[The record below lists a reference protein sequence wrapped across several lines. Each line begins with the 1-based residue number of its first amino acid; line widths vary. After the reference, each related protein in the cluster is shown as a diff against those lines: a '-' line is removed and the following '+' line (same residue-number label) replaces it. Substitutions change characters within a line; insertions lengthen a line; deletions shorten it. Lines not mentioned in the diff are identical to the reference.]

1 MNSFYYS
8 KYKKYKEKY
17 KNLLGGSEDR
27 EGCGNCGMMF
37 CESCAQQQP
46 SDTKQPSGTKQ
57 QSDTK
62 QPFVTKQPSD
72 TKKPSGTEKK
82 QQSDEPTINIQKL
95 DGTTTTIT
103 KLVSPQIID
112 IKRYI
117 SKRDGIDVDDI
128 TLLDFDGVNLPDIH
142 PVTENINL
150 YMVID
155 QKSVTN
161 LDIVTLGRPLTH
173 FRDYGFPPRRN
184 GYWEGAAEYIFN
196 LSDGTQIS
204 CKSKLNRIY
213 DPFQGTTHIKLDW
226 DIVPLP
232 TNKRIIKAMMK
243 ILEDR
248 GAKLLPERYYYRDM
262 TANNSLYTKLNNLL

>member
-17 KNLLGGSEDR
+17 KKLLGGSEDW
-27 EGCGNCGMMF
+27 EACGNCGSLF
-37 CESCAQQQP
+37 CERCAQKQP
-46 SDTKQPSGTKQ
+46 SDTKQPSGTK
-57 QSDTK
+57 
-62 QPFVTKQPSD
+62 
-72 TKKPSGTEKK
+72 KPSGTK
-82 QQSDEPTINIQKL
+82 QQSDEPNTLTINIHKI

-142 PVTENINL
+142 PVTDNIDL
-150 YMVID
+150 QMIVD
-155 QKSVTN
+155 QKSVTT
-161 LDIVTLGRPLTH
+161 LDIVTLGRPLTLYS
-173 FRDYGFPPRRN
+173 RDYGDPPLRDGN
-184 GYWEGAAEYIFN
+184 WEGATEYIFN
-196 LSDGTQIS
+196 LSDDTQIS
-204 CKSKLNRIY
+204 CKSKLKRMYN
-213 DPFQGTTHIKLDW
+213 PFKGITWEKLDW